1 MERMTFDFCIA
12 GQHCWQVHGADNNLC
27 GEVCEQYGEKGCNN
41 CPLGQAINRLA
52 AYENSRIPP
61 DELQEVA
68 DLFKNVIDDEVPVEV
83 KRWMDRC
90 IWHVQKCNELRKEL
104 AACKAE
110 LQEFK
115 KIGMSPKDL
124 ARAFAI

>member
-27 GEVCEQYGEKGCNN
+27 GEVCEQYGEKGCIN

-68 DLFKNVIDDEVPVEV
+68 DLFKNFLDEEVPAEV

-104 AACKAE
+104 SKCRKE
-110 LQEFK
+110 LDAFK

>member
-1 MERMTFDFCIA
+1 MERMTFEFCIA

-68 DLFKNVIDDEVPVEV
+68 DLFKNFLDEEVPAEV

-104 AACKAE
+104 AACKKE